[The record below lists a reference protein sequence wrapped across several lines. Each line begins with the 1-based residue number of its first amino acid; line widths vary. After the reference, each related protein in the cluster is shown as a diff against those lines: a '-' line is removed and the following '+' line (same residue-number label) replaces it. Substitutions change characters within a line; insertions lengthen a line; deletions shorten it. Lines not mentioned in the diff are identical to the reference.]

1 MSADLPGE
9 PVDGGSWLTARQ
21 LMHDY
26 QAADPG
32 QVRGAF
38 DRDAALEGRDMLLQ
52 IRFGPLRIHS
62 GVRVGAPYD
71 EVRTVDGR
79 EARVFG
85 WSYCTLEGHFA
96 MGEMHYQVWKWLD
109 NGDVE
114 FRLKAYSRS
123 ATSGPLWLRLGF
135 RLVGRRQQLA
145 FYRNVCRRMR
155 RLTESQ
161 LEMADVTRREERSG

>member
-1 MSADLPGE
+1 MRADAVL
-9 PVDGGSWLTARQ
+9 
-21 LMHDY
+21 
-26 QAADPG
+26 
-32 QVRGAF
+32 
-38 DRDAALEGRDMLLQ
+38 DACG
-52 IRFGPLRIHS
+52 
-62 GVRVGAPYD
+62 
-71 EVRTVDGR
+71 
-79 EARVFG
+79 ARVVARG
-85 WSYCTLEGHFA
+85 CS
-96 MGEMHYQVWKWLD
+96 LD

-145 FYRNVCRRMR
+145 FYRNVCRRMG